1 MNLIL
6 SPQIEKR
13 LQIMADS
20 LGKDKDQIV
29 EDAII
34 SFLEDLED
42 IREAEARLNDDP
54 LESYL
59 TIEEM
64 EKRLGLED

>member
-13 LQIMADS
+13 LQIIADS
-20 LGKDKDQIV
+20 LGKDKDKII

-42 IREAEARLNDDP
+42 IRDAEARLNDDP

>member
-1 MNLIL
+1 MSLIL
-6 SPQIEKR
+6 SPHIEKR

-20 LGKDKDQIV
+20 LGKDKNQIV

-42 IREAEARLNDDP
+42 IRDAEERLKDP

>member
-1 MNLIL
+1 
-6 SPQIEKR
+6 
-13 LQIMADS
+13 MADS

-42 IREAEARLNDDP
+42 IRDAEARLNDP

>member
-13 LQIMADS
+13 LQIIADS
-20 LGKDKDQIV
+20 LGKDKDKIV

-42 IREAEARLNDDP
+42 IRDAEARLNDDP

>member
-1 MNLIL
+1 MNVIL
-6 SPQIEKR
+6 PPNIEKR
-13 LQIMADS
+13 LQLIADS
-20 LGKDKDQIV
+20 LGKDKNQII

-34 SFLEDLED
+34 NFLEDLED
-42 IREAEARLNDDP
+42 IQDAEESLQEP